1 MAEDETTQETQDIPA
16 VIEQAQESEPS
27 GGQSP
32 WDAHAAAESSDGA
45 DPRPIAGA
53 AFVGGFVLA
62 KLLKKLGG
70 GHDE

>member
-1 MAEDETTQETQDIPA
+1 MAEDESTQQTQDIPA

-32 WDAHAAAESSDGA
+32 WDAHAASESSDGG
-45 DPRPIAGA
+45 DPLPLAGA

-70 GHDE
+70 GEE